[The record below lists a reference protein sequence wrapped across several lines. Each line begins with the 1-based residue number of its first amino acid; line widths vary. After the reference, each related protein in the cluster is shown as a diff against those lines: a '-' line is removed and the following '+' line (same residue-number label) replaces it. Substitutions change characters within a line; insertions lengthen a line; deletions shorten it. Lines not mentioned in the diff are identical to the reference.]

1 MKASTSLPKIT
12 LRRFEQLISS
22 GGATI
27 PQVTAYCRALAVAG
41 EEILQLNAFTTLI
54 SATEVEEQA
63 GASQRRWDAGTPLSP
78 IDGLPISVKA
88 NLAVANQALT
98 AGSAMLGATDLAR
111 TPAIG
116 YTADTVR
123 ALQEKGAILI
133 GVTHMDEFGMGI
145 LGKNIPSGPPTKN
158 PSAFLDRSM
167 GEDEAASLQRIQKAV
182 QAPLD
187 DVYAL
192 HEQIAVQQLSAGVD
206 YSAGGSSCGSAAS
219 VAHGSSLL
227 SLGSDTGGSVRIPAA
242 WCQIASL
249 RPTYGRLSR
258 YGLVSYASSFD
269 TVGLLANTTDCLAR
283 AFGPVLH
290 GNDPLHDSTLSPRSQ
305 DFAWEPS
312 LESSQATSL
321 AGLKVGIPEAF
332 SVSEVP
338 PEVREAWSWSAE
350 RLHRRGA
357 SVETIPTS
365 ALAPDLLQRS
375 LAAYM
380 ILVSAEASSNLAK
393 FDGFRYGVKVPE
405 AVDEWVN
412 DSRSKRSLLEH
423 QYAAARAAGFGNE
436 VALRILTGTA
446 ALASDFFAPHY
457 EVATQLRADLTETFH
472 RTLEDYD
479 LLLVPTTLFPPP
491 PLDQHDMTPAEI
503 FANDIMA
510 TPASLAGLPALN
522 VSVPVQ
528 NSSILPFQPGM
539 QLIGRPFG
547 EATLFRAAASLES
560 AI

>member
-1 MKASTSLPKIT
+1 L
-12 LRRFEQLISS
+12 
-22 GGATI
+22 
-27 PQVTAYCRALAVAG
+27 
-41 EEILQLNAFTTLI
+41 
-54 SATEVEEQA
+54 SA
-63 GASQRRWDAGTPLSP
+63 

-88 NLAVANQALT
+88 NLAVASQALT
-98 AGSAMLGATDLAR
+98 AGSAILGATDLAR
-111 TPAIG
+111 TPPVG

-123 ALQEKGAILI
+123 ALQEKGAILM

-145 LGKNIPSGPPTKN
+145 LGKNNPSGSPTKN
-158 PSAFLDRSM
+158 PSAFLDRSE
-167 GEDEAASLQRIQKAV
+167 GKEDESAILQRIQKAV

-187 DVYAL
+187 DIYAL
-192 HEQIAVQQLSAGVD
+192 HERLAVQQQSVGLD

-283 AFGPVLH
+283 AFGPILH
-290 GNDPLHDSTLSPRSQ
+290 GNEPLHDSTLSPRSQ

-312 LESSQATSL
+312 LASSTTSL
-321 AGLKVGIPEAF
+321 TGLKVGIPEAF

-338 PEVREAWSWSAE
+338 PEVREAWSWTAE
-350 RLHRRGA
+350 RLHSRGA
-357 SVETIPTS
+357 TVETIPTS

-412 DSRSKRSLLEH
+412 DDSPTRSLLEH

-491 PLDQHDMTPAEI
+491 PLDQPDMTPAEI

-522 VSVPVQ
+522 VSVAVQ

-547 EATLFRAAASLES
+547 EATLFRAAASLDS
-560 AI
+560 